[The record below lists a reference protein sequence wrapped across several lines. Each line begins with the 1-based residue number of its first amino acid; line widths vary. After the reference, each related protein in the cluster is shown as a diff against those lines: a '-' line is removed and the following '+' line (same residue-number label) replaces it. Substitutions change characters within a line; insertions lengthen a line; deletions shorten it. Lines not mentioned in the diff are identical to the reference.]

1 MPGTNL
7 PPGKVVPFQMERD
20 VAEPAITGR
29 TATFLIRLVIG
40 TKDL

>member
-20 VAEPAITGR
+20 VAEPATTGR
-29 TATFLIRLVIG
+29 TATSSSDSPKG